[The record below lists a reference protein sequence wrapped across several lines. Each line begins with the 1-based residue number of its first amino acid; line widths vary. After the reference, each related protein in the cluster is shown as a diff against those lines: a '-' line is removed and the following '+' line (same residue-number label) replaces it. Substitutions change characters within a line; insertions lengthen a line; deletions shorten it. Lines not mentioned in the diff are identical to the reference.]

1 MKKLIAQVDIHID
14 DINFDKEDLAVKRYD
29 GEMFQASKKAF
40 ADYAREVKADY
51 FCATQA
57 IWPEYHP
64 QVEIFQFLDWDQ
76 YDLVM
81 FADCDVIPNTKEDIF
96 QHCKIDKLNYK
107 HRCDLEIARHGEK
120 DFNSGV
126 VVFGREVMPRVKAK
140 LDLARANKLPQRDQ
154 THMWEMMLDD
164 PTLGH
169 RLPDKFNKYY
179 NITDLDAFLHFKG
192 SMKYNVWPQVR
203 DQLWRINN

>member
-1 MKKLIAQVDIHID
+1 M
-14 DINFDKEDLAVKRYD
+14 
-29 GEMFQASKKAF
+29 
-40 ADYAREVKADY
+40 
-51 FCATQA
+51 
-57 IWPEYHP
+57 
-64 QVEIFQFLDWDQ
+64 
-76 YDLVM
+76 
-81 FADCDVIPNTKEDIF
+81 
-96 QHCKIDKLNYK
+96 
-107 HRCDLEIARHGEK
+107 
-120 DFNSGV
+120 
-126 VVFGREVMPRVKAK
+126 FGREVMPRVKAK